1 VIDGLRRYKFDE
13 KGRLSQPPFFFSPT
27 LEAALAE
34 P

>member
-1 VIDGLRRYKFDE
+1 VIGGLRGYKFDE
-13 KGRLSQPPFFFSPT
+13 KGRLSQPPFFPSLT